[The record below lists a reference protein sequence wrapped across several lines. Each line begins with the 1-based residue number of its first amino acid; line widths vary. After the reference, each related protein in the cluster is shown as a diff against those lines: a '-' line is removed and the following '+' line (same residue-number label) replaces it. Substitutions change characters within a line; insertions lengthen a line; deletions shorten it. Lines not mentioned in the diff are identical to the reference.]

1 MLEKEKL
8 ESVDVNFLREDVLLC
23 GILYDEKGNMLWP
36 ASKPLTTSFIARLK
50 ENGIKNIYYSAPKYK
65 DIFSK
70 SPIFS
75 SATREFAV
83 NAIEEVVNQV
93 RYGKLRDLTAAKN
106 TVEKFL
112 SEIKSHPANF
122 LNLMALKDYDSYTY
136 YHSINV
142 GILCVFITK
151 KLGFNDLFALD
162 VGLGGFLHDIGKIM
176 VPSKIVNKNGMLTAE
191 EFREMKKHPIY
202 GYNLIREDMSLSNY
216 IKKIIIYHHEK
227 WDGNGYPIGLKEEA
241 IGNFAGIA
249 SVCDVY
255 DALTTERPYKQGY
268 CVNDALLYI
277 MRNTMKHFN
286 PYVSQRFV
294 NELSK
299 MFDLGSYY
307 PVGSYVSLN
316 TGEVGYVTSK
326 EEEYT
331 MRPNIVILKNFQG
344 FPLRN
349 PIESDLRQDVS
360 RIIYKT
366 IDDPEEIDRLSA
378 LLKY

>member
-8 ESVDVNFLREDVLLC
+8 EIIDVKFLREGVLLC
-23 GILYDEKGNMLWP
+23 GIVYDEYGNMLWP
-36 ASKPLTTSFIARLK
+36 ARKPLTSSFIDKLK
-50 ENGIKNIYYSAPKYK
+50 ERGVKNIYYSAPKFK

-70 SPIFS
+70 PPVFS
-75 SATREFAV
+75 NSTREFALDT
-83 NAIEEVVNQV
+83 IEEVGHQI
-93 RYGKLRDLTAAKN
+93 RYGKLKDLKAAKK
-106 TVEKFL
+106 TVERFL
-112 SEIKSHPANF
+112 EEVKSHPDNF
-122 LNLMALKDYDSYTY
+122 LNLMVLKDYDSYTY

-142 GILCVFITK
+142 GILSVFLTK

-162 VGLGGFLHDIGKIM
+162 VGLGGFLHDIGKIL

-202 GYNLIREDMSLSNY
+202 GYNLIREDNSLSSY

-227 WDGNGYPIGLKEEA
+227 WDGSGYPLGLKEEA
-241 IGNFAGIA
+241 IGNFAGIV
-249 SVCDVY
+249 SVSDVY
-255 DALTTERPYKQGY
+255 DALTTERPYKQAY

-286 PYVSQRFV
+286 PFVTQRFV

-299 MFDLGSYY
+299 MFELGSYY
-307 PVGSYVSLN
+307 PVGSYVYLN
-316 TGEVGYVTSK
+316 TGEIGYVLDK
-326 EEEYT
+326 EDEYT
-331 MRPNIVILKNFQG
+331 MRPSIVILKNFQG

-349 PIESDLRQDVS
+349 PIESDLRQDSS

-366 IDDPEEIDRLSA
+366 IDDPDEIDKLST